1 MVRYQRTGKLVL
13 CGISAAMLV
22 AACSSSSK
30 SSSAP
35 SSAAATAAASSA
47 PAATAASSAA
57 PATGASS
64 AAPAT
69 AASSAAASV
78 AASAA
83 PGAAIKVMQIGTFS
97 SAGLSLQDAKNGV
110 VAAVAAINKAGGAN
124 GHQIDMEYCNDA
136 FDAAT
141 GAACAR
147 QAVQDKVV
155 AIVGAA
161 SAEAP
166 AEIPILQAAGIPW
179 LAGNGSGGPIEQ
191 TSPISYPLTG
201 GTQSIEVAMGRIL
214 TTLGDKKVSV
224 IVADAAAAYPAGDA
238 VMQGV
243 KLGGGTSSRTLA
255 KIGATDF
262 SAVASAALAS
272 KPDGIAIASVP
283 ADAPR
288 IALALRQAG
297 YKGDISTLAA
307 IISDDSI
314 KTLGANADKLY
325 LVIDAVPTVVTSNPA
340 VAKYTADMTANSM
353 TSSIDSQSLTGWT
366 AVQFFSALVTDLGST
381 TATPAAITSL
391 LANLPKP
398 ISLGTVPDYAGVPS
412 PALFAAYPRV
422 PTFAVYVT
430 EILGGAKVLYNGGKP
445 FNPLS

>member
-1 MVRYQRTGKLVL
+1 V
-13 CGISAAMLV
+13 
-22 AACSSSSK
+22 
-30 SSSAP
+30 
-35 SSAAATAAASSA
+35 
-47 PAATAASSAA
+47 
-57 PATGASS
+57 TGASS

-69 AASSAAASV
+69 
-78 AASAA
+78 
-83 PGAAIKVMQIGTFS
+83 PGAPIKVMQIGTFS
-97 SAGLSLQDAKNGV
+97 STGLSLADAKSGV
-110 VAAVAAINKAGGAN
+110 QAAVAAINKAGGAN
-124 GHQIDMEYCNDA
+124 GHQITMEYCNDA

-155 AIVGAA
+155 AVVGAA

-166 AEIPILQAAGIPW
+166 AEMPILQAAGIPW

-201 GTQSIEVAMGRIL
+201 GTQSIEVAMGRLL
-214 TTLGDKKVSV
+214 TTLGDKKISV

-307 IISDDSI
+307 IVSDDAI
-314 KTLGANADKLY
+314 KSLGSNADKLY

-340 VAKYTADMTANSM
+340 VAKYAADMKAAGSS
-353 TSSIDSQSLTGWT
+353 SSIDSQSLTGWT

-381 TATPAAITSL
+381 AASPASLTAL
-391 LANLPKP
+391 LAHLPAP
-398 ISLGTVPDYAGVPS
+398 ISLGTVPDYSGVPS
-412 PALFAAYPRV
+412 PALFTAYPRV

-430 EILGGAKVLYNGGKP
+430 EILGGKTVLYDGGKP

>member
-1 MVRYQRTGKLVL
+1 
-13 CGISAAMLV
+13 
-22 AACSSSSK
+22 
-30 SSSAP
+30 
-35 SSAAATAAASSA
+35 
-47 PAATAASSAA
+47 
-57 PATGASS
+57 
-64 AAPAT
+64 
-69 AASSAAASV
+69 
-78 AASAA
+78 
-83 PGAAIKVMQIGTFS
+83 MQIGTFS

-166 AEIPILQAAGIPW
+166 AEMPILQAAGIPW

-255 KIGATDF
+255 KIGAADF

-288 IALALRQAG
+288 ITLALRQAG
-297 YKGDISTLAA
+297 FKGDISTLAA
-307 IISDDSI
+307 IISDAAI
-314 KTLGANADKLY
+314 KSLGANADKLY

-366 AVQFFSALVTDLGST
+366 AVQFFSALVTDLGTT
-381 TATPAAITSL
+381 TATPASLTSL
-391 LANLPKP
+391 LASLPKP

-422 PTFAVYVT
+422 PTFSVYVT
-430 EILGGAKVLYNGGKP
+430 EILGGKSVLYNGGAP